1 MLSPLAQRLSDLR
14 FEHGM
19 SQDAVAD
26 AIGVTRQAVS
36 KWERGEAVP
45 DTDNLIALANLY
57 HVTLDSLVSPPETE
71 TVETAG
77 RDEDAEACDDA
88 GPDDRPPSL
97 AQRAIRWVQGS
108 RHTVLIFAGGLLLGI
123 VVCLAVPGMARTA
136 MRSRLN
142 VTGTIVSTAPA
153 WRQGVVKSDAL
164 WSGVSNERVFYVI
177 YIDDDTTFRDA
188 DGQVMEDP
196 PLVLRSGWK
205 VKVTFWD
212 DAPDIHS
219 ELMHADEVQILD

>member
-26 AIGVTRQAVS
+26 AIGVSRQAVS

-57 HVTLDSLVSPPETE
+57 HVTLDSLVSTPKPE
-71 TVETAG
+71 AG
-77 RDEDAEACDDA
+77 EAICYDDAAEARDDA
-88 GPDDRPPSL
+88 SPDECPPSL

-108 RHTVLIFAGGLLLGI
+108 RRTILIFAGGLLLGI
-123 VVCLAVPGMARTA
+123 VVCLAAPGIARTTT
-136 MRSRLN
+136 RSRLN
-142 VTGTIVSTAPA
+142 VTGSIVSTAPA
-153 WRQGVVKSDAL
+153 WKQGVVKSDAP

-188 DGQVMEDP
+188 DGQVMENP
-196 PLVLRSGWK
+196 PLVLRTGWK